1 MKTNIVFYLISLTL
15 FNTLSFAQTTIE
27 AKDKVL
33 EIDFGSTYVAARKIQ
48 IYLPKEYEENPTQH
62 FPVLYMQDGQ
72 NLFNPQTAYKGKP
85 WELDKSTRDE
95 INKNQITPCIIVGI
109 SNVYA
114 RFFEYFPQKATAY
127 LTKEDFQLMEQ
138 GGLEQASD
146 TSNYLADKYL
156 NFLVKELKPFI
167 DKNYRTKSEVAST
180 AIGGSSSGA
189 LLSLY
194 AICEYP
200 QVFGQ
205 AACISTHWS
214 VLFDNEFTSPSES
227 IRTYLK
233 HNLPDPKTH
242 RIYFD
247 HGTLAIDRYYEVHQK
262 KVDQLMLKRGYKK
275 GVNWDTLKFEGAT
288 HSEDS
293 WKKRSNV
300 FLQFLFKA

>member
-1 MKTNIVFYLISLTL
+1 MKKISRLFLLILTL
-15 FNTLSFAQTTIE
+15 FTTLLFAQSPTE

-33 EIDFGSTYVAARKIQ
+33 VMDFESAYVVGRKVQ
-48 IYLPKEYEENPTQH
+48 IYLPKEYDENPTKH

-72 NLFNPQTAYKGKP
+72 NLFDPQTAYKGTP
-85 WELDKSTRDE
+85 WELDKSTRKA
-95 INKNQITPCIIVGI
+95 INDNQIIPCIIVGI

-114 RFFEYFPQKATAY
+114 RFFEYFPQKATAH
-127 LTKEDFQLMEQ
+127 LTKEDYILMEQ
-138 GGLEQASD
+138 GGLEHASD
-146 TSNYLADKYL
+146 TSNYLADNYL
-156 NFLVKELKPFI
+156 KFLVNELKPFI
-167 DKNYRTKSEVAST
+167 DKNYRTKSEAAST

-189 LLSLY
+189 LISLY

-247 HGTLAIDRYYEVHQK
+247 YGTLAIDRFYEVHQK
-262 KVDQLMLKRGYKK
+262 KVDQLMIKK
-275 GVNWDTLKFEGAT
+275 GYTKGKNWETLKFEGAT
-288 HSEDS
+288 HSENS
-293 WKKRSNV
+293 WKERSDV

>member
-1 MKTNIVFYLISLTL
+1 MKTNIAFYLISLTL
-15 FNTLSFAQTTIE
+15 FNSFLFAQSTIE

-33 EIDFGSTYVAARKIQ
+33 EIDFESSYVASRKIQ

-62 FPVLYMQDGQ
+62 FSVLYMQDGQ
-72 NLFNPQTAYKGKP
+72 NLFNPQTAYKGNP
-85 WELDKSTRDE
+85 WELDKSTRNE
-95 INKNQITPCIIVGI
+95 INNNKIKPCIIVGI
-109 SNVYA
+109 SNVYT

-127 LTKEDFQLMEQ
+127 LTKEDYHLMEQ

-146 TSNYLADKYL
+146 TTKYLADKYL
-156 NFLVKELKPFI
+156 KFLVKELKPFI
-167 DKNYRTKSEVAST
+167 DKNYRTKSEATST

-189 LLSLY
+189 LISLY

-205 AACISTHWS
+205 AVCISTHWS

-247 HGTLAIDRYYEVHQK
+247 HGTLAIDRFYEVHQK
-262 KVDQLMLKRGYKK
+262 KVDQLMLKKGYKK
-275 GVNWDTLKFEGAT
+275 GKNWDTLKFEGAT

>member
-1 MKTNIVFYLISLTL
+1 MKRHIVFFILILTL
-15 FNTLSFAQTTIE
+15 FTNWSFGQNTIE

-33 EIDFGSTYVAARKIQ
+33 VMAFESAYVKARKVQ
-48 IYLPKEYEENPTQH
+48 IYLPKEYEENPSKH

-72 NLFNPQTAYKGKP
+72 NLFDPQTAYKGRA
-85 WELDKSTRDE
+85 WELDKSSRNAIKNNE
-95 INKNQITPCIIVGI
+95 ISPCIIVGI
-109 SNVYA
+109 SNVDT
-114 RFFEYFPQKATAY
+114 RFFEYFPQKATVY
-127 LTKEDFQLMEQ
+127 LTKDDYVLMEQ

-146 TSNYLADKYL
+146 TSNYLADNYL
-156 NFLVKELKPFI
+156 KFLVNELKPFI
-167 DKNYRTKSEVAST
+167 DKNYRTKTEAAST

-189 LLSLY
+189 LISLY

-200 QVFGQ
+200 QIFGQ

-214 VLFDNEFTSPSES
+214 VLFDNEFISPSES

-233 HNLPDPKTH
+233 HKLPDPKTH

-247 HGTLAIDRYYEVHQK
+247 HGTLAIDRFYEVHQI
-262 KVDQLMLKRGYKK
+262 KVDQLMLEKGYIK
-275 GVNWDTLKFEGAT
+275 GKNWETLKFEGAT